1 MCPVLFKIGPITV
14 YSFGLMMA
22 LGFLIANYFLALD
35 LKRRKLDP
43 AIANNIIL
51 IGLVA
56 GIVGSKL
63 LFLIESWSDFV
74 ANPVREAFSPSGLTW
89 YGGFILATLCIYWY
103 SRKLKIGFKIIS
115 DATSPSLMLGYGVAR
130 LGCHFAG
137 DGDYGF
143 PTTLPWGTDYSK
155 GTYPPSVAF
164 KPFPEITSRYPNGI
178 VPDNTPCHPTPVYEF
193 IVCTILFM
201 IMWKYRKSIKPDGA
215 MFALYLILAGAER
228 FTIEFLRINPR
239 LAFGLSEAQLISIP
253 MMLLG
258 TLLLMYYRRTPQ
270 TQ

>member
-1 MCPVLFKIGPITV
+1 MCPRLFQIGPISV

-22 LGFLIANYFLALD
+22 LGFLTANYFLALD

-43 AIANNIIL
+43 SIANNIIL

-74 ANPVREAFSPSGLTW
+74 ANPLREALSPSGLTW

-103 SRKLKIGFKIIS
+103 SRKIKIGFKIIS
-115 DATSPSLMLGYGVAR
+115 DATSPALLLGYGVAR

-143 PTTLPWGTDYSK
+143 PTNLPWGTDYSK

-164 KPFPEITSRYPNGI
+164 KPFPEITSHYPNGI

-193 IVCTILFM
+193 ILCTILFM
-201 IMWKYRKSIKPDGA
+201 VMWKYRRSIKPDGA
-215 MFALYLILAGAER
+215 MFALYLLIAGAER
-228 FTIEFLRINPR
+228 FSIEFFRINPR
-239 LAFGLSEAQLISIP
+239 FAFGLSEAQLISIP
-253 MMLLG
+253 LMLLG
-258 TLLLMYYRRTPQ
+258 ALLLIYYRKIPRAQ
-270 TQ
+270 

>member
-1 MCPVLFKIGPITV
+1 MCPRLFEIGPVTV

-22 LGFLIANYFLALD
+22 LGFLTGNYIIALD

-43 AIANNIIL
+43 SIANNIIL
-51 IGLVA
+51 IGLIA

-63 LFLIESWSDFV
+63 LFLVENWADFS
-74 ANPVREAFSPSGLTW
+74 ANPMREALSPSGLTW
-89 YGGFILATLCIYWY
+89 YGGFVLAAASIYWY
-103 SRKLKIGFKIIS
+103 SKKIKVGFKIIS
-115 DATSPSLMLGYGVAR
+115 DATAPALLLSYGVAR

-143 PTTLPWGTDYSK
+143 PTSLPWGTDYSK

-164 KPFPEITSRYPNGI
+164 RPFPEITSKFPNGI
-178 VPDNTPCHPTPVYEF
+178 VPDNTPCHPTPVYEL
-193 IVCTILFM
+193 ILCTVLFL

-215 MFALYLILAGAER
+215 MFALYLVFAGVER
-228 FTIEFLRINPR
+228 FAIEFLRINPR

-253 MMLLG
+253 MILLG
-258 TLLLMYYRRTPQ
+258 LFLLIYYRKVVKVA
-270 TQ
+270 